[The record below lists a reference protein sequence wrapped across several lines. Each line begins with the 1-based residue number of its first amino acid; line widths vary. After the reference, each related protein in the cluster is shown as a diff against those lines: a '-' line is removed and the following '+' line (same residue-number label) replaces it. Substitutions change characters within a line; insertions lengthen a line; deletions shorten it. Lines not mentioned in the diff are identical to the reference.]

1 MGNLKMEFQQIWI
14 ALIRYVQ
21 KQGFAVFL
29 LCVCLAF
36 LWQQEEQYRQEARR
50 LQMEERARVLL
61 LMQQLEQRNLLIE
74 NELRKSQQENAEMAV
89 ELAKCQTL
97 IKKNKFKFK

>member
-1 MGNLKMEFQQIWI
+1 M
-14 ALIRYVQ
+14 
-21 KQGFAVFL
+21 
-29 LCVCLAF
+29 
-36 LWQQEEQYRQEARR
+36 
-50 LQMEERARVLL
+50 QMEERARVLL